1 MDTISGKIS
10 NKAIAKLVFTAF
22 FLALINT
29 VYYWINDNYILT
41 GDPNHP
47 HKPPFD
53 NLPLRML
60 IREITIWLF
69 YFLNLSALKINGLI
83 HQRKILLFGT
93 IIFDIATI
101 IIAMIRLFWDNEVF
115 YQIYSSLLAFLNSN
129 WFFTILVILHYIA
142 LTMRNNKQT
151 N

>member
-1 MDTISGKIS
+1 MDAISSKIS

-22 FLALINT
+22 ILALINT
-29 VYYWINDNYILT
+29 VYYWINDHYILS

-47 HKPPFD
+47 HRPPFD
-53 NLPLRML
+53 NLALRML

-69 YFLNLSALKINGLI
+69 FFLNLSALKINGLN

-101 IIAMIRLFWDNEVF
+101 AMAVIRLIWDNEVF
-115 YQIYSSLLAFLNSN
+115 YQIYSSLLALLNSN

-142 LTMRNNKQT
+142 LTMKRNKPT

>member
-1 MDTISGKIS
+1 MDAISSKIS

-22 FLALINT
+22 ILALINT
-29 VYYWINDNYILT
+29 VYYWINDHYILS

-47 HKPPFD
+47 HRPPFD
-53 NLPLRML
+53 NLALRML

-69 YFLNLSALKINGLI
+69 FFLNLSALKINGLN
-83 HQRKILLFGT
+83 HQRKTLLFGT

-101 IIAMIRLFWDNEVF
+101 AMAVIRLIWDNEVF
-115 YQIYSSLLAFLNSN
+115 YQIYSSLLALLNSN

-142 LTMRNNKQT
+142 LTMKRNKPT